1 MMRLNLEFKTR
12 TWRLT
17 KYKKTFKGGDLVD
30 WLTKHLKLSR
40 EDAVA
45 FGEVR
50 KALIYRS
57 NIVLPRPS
65 HHHLLRTVQE
75 MMRRSI
81 FHHVTFSEPFDDE
94 PNLFRFYQ
102 VFLACHAAV
111 LTRSSISIWS
121 ALLTTPM
128 FSFQD
133 EKKYRTATRAKL
145 RQSTLSA
152 DRVRGLQSAQGSSGS
167 GSFSG
172 GMRPVNKVSS
182 GRDVR
187 ERYRDV

>member
-1 MMRLNLEFKTR
+1 MHRGIIEHVSNSEPFLDSKTSYYRFRPEKTRQINVWYPDEKITYLIDMMRLNLEFKTR

-45 FGEVR
+45 FGE
-50 KALIYRS
+50 
-57 NIVLPRPS
+57 
-65 HHHLLRTVQE
+65 E

-102 VFLACHAAV
+102 
-111 LTRSSISIWS
+111 
-121 ALLTTPM
+121 
-128 FSFQD
+128 D

-152 DRVRGLQSAQGSSGS
+152 DRVRSQSAQGSSGS
-167 GSFSG
+167 GSFTG
-172 GMRPVNKVSS
+172 GVRPVSKVSS